1 MRIMSS
7 NPTLRGALA
16 LLCLAAAG
24 MSPAE
29 PGVSLVVAV
38 WDGHAAVP
46 GTFVSASSDTGP
58 VKGVLQPG
66 GQFLMHD
73 VGTVTPDGIKLSVEI
88 IHPTF
93 GVEIVD
99 AFYIPDTNLRL
110 DVVYDTQGAIQTF
123 SPDFAPAVIPT
134 DPGDGPGGND
144 LCANAIAVGIPS
156 STVGTTVGSTF
167 DAVATCVTSNTA
179 PGVWY
184 KVVGNGQTLTATTC
198 GNAGFDSKIS
208 VFCGGCGALT
218 CITGNDDLCA
228 AGPSTLLSTVSW
240 CAQAGATYHIL
251 VHGFSSSVGPF
262 TLNVSSN
269 GASCTPTVNCIP
281 PAPTGACCF
290 EDGSCSVLTA
300 SECDALNGN
309 YQGDNSPCFGLP
321 GAANNYSTAPNA
333 AIPDNNLAGLNSVIN
348 VPDALTIGDVNVTLN
363 VSHTWTGDLK
373 ATLTHGA
380 TSVVLVDRPG
390 VPATTFGCDQ
400 DNWIGLVIDDEAA
413 NPVENACVAN
423 LGGSFTGSQS
433 LSAFDGAS
441 SLGAWTLNISDA
453 AAADTGTLV
462 SWSIAVSTAGDPV
475 CVPAECFL
483 VVGDDQG
490 HAPFF
495 GAGHGFQTQVGD
507 VQDSYIVWL
516 DDGPEF
522 VLPLPV
528 MTRGQA
534 STGGLMG
541 TVAPHIDLSSSPEW
555 MQDGEFAVQVVM
567 WNPAVFPGMPEQFS
581 AGLLVQIKPNG
592 HVVTMPYGNNVGG
605 LQVWH
610 EIGHNK
616 DGKPVIRFP
625 FSIPGF

>member
-1 MRIMSS
+1 MRILSS
-7 NPTLRGALA
+7 NPMRGALA

-29 PGVSLVVAV
+29 PGVSLVVGV
-38 WDGHAAVP
+38 WDGVGAVP
-46 GTFVSASSDTGP
+46 GTFVSASSESGP
-58 VKGVLQPG
+58 IKGVLQPG

-73 VGTVTPDGIKLSVEI
+73 VGTLTPDGIKLTVEVV
-88 IHPTF
+88 HPVF
-93 GVEIVD
+93 GVELVD
-99 AFYIPDTNLRL
+99 ALYVPDTNLRL
-110 DVVYDTQGAIQTF
+110 DVQFDAHGGVQTF
-123 SPDFAPAVIPT
+123 SPDFAPGVIPT
-134 DPGDGPGGND
+134 DPGDGAGND
-144 LCANAIAVGIPS
+144 LCANATAVGLPS
-156 STVGTTVGSTF
+156 STAGTTVGATF

-184 KVVGNGQTLTATTC
+184 TVVGNGQTVTATTC
-198 GNAGFDSKIS
+198 GAAGFDSKIS

-218 CITGNDDLCA
+218 CITGNDDNCA
-228 AGPSTLLSTVSW
+228 AGPSGLLSTVSW

-251 VHGFSSSVGPF
+251 VHGFGTAVGPF
-262 TLNVSSN
+262 TLNVSAN

-281 PAPTGACCF
+281 AEPTGGCCF
-290 EDGSCSVLTA
+290 EDGSCAVLTA
-300 SECDALNGN
+300 NECDALGGN
-309 YQGDNSPCFGLP
+309 YQGDDAPCFGLP
-321 GAANNYSTAPNA
+321 GAGNNYATNPNA
-333 AIPDNNLAGLNSVIN
+333 AIPDNNLVGLNSVIN

-400 DNWIGLVIDDEAA
+400 DNWVGLVLDDEAA
-413 NPVENACVAN
+413 NPVENGCVAN
-423 LGGSFTGSQS
+423 LGGLFTPEQA
-433 LSAFDGAS
+433 LSAFDGADS
-441 SLGAWTLNISDA
+441 AGVWTLNISDA
-453 AAADTGTLV
+453 AAADIGTLV
-462 SWSIAVSTAGDPV
+462 SWSINVATAGDPV

-490 HAPFF
+490 HDPFV

-507 VQDSYIVWL
+507 IADSFIVWMT
-516 DDGPEF
+516 DVPEF
-522 VLPLPV
+522 VLPMPIT
-528 MTRGQA
+528 TRGHA
-534 STGGLMG
+534 TSGTGGLMG
-541 TVAPHIDLSSSPEW
+541 TAAPHIDLSGSPEW

-567 WNPAVFPGMPEQFS
+567 WNPVVFPGMPEQFT

-592 HVVTMPYGNNVGG
+592 HVVTSPYGNNVGG

-610 EIGHNK
+610 EIGRNE
-616 DGKPVIRFP
+616 DGQPVIRFP